1 MSVLFRFVPALIIF
15 SIFGTGVLAQES
27 YSIRVSAT
35 VVNPDIVKASA
46 TLDELG
52 LAAGP
57 YSKIIIFKSGGGN
70 LQMNISSPEGVKVTK
85 NLGSDDGEIFHEELL
100 TSGKKKREESS
111 IDPNPDSLTVIT
123 LIYTDI

>member
-15 SIFGTGVLAQES
+15 SIFGVGVMAQES

-46 TLDELG
+46 SAAALELSEG
-52 LAAGP
+52 T

-70 LQMNISSPEGVKVTK
+70 LQLNIESPEGAKVTR
-85 NLGSDDGEIFHEELL
+85 NLESDGGEIFHEELL
-100 TSGKKKREESS
+100 MSGKKKREESA
-111 IDPNPDSLTVIT
+111 IDHNSDSPTVIT